1 MSTPEQANL
10 TLSSPTGAAV
20 AGLAWEAGAPG
31 AELTTRLIIPAVAV
45 LTVLGVLA
53 GFFLRRAQD
62 MSKALAAAAKIT
74 SLRNEQLRQSESA
87 AVRSQA
93 LAEQASTEKDQAL
106 IELQTR
112 NDELLAARHEA
123 MQASQAKTM
132 FLASMSHEL
141 RTPLN
146 AIIGFSE
153 ILKDQRFGP
162 LGSDRYVDYADNIRT
177 SGTHMHP

>member
-93 LAEQASTEKDQAL
+93 LAEQASTEKD
-106 IELQTR
+106 
-112 NDELLAARHEA
+112 
-123 MQASQAKTM
+123 
-132 FLASMSHEL
+132 
-141 RTPLN
+141 
-146 AIIGFSE
+146 
-153 ILKDQRFGP
+153 
-162 LGSDRYVDYADNIRT
+162 
-177 SGTHMHP
+177 